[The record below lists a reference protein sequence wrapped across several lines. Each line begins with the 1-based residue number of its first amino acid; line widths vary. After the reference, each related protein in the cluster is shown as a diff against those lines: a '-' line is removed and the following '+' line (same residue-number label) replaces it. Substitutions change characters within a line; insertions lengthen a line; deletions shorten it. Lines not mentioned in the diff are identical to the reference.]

1 MEDRKRFRSMARVI
15 ARGARYAVGLLILLI
30 FLVAGELV
38 AAWTRLPVPG
48 SVVGMTLLVVAL
60 RLGLVRVEWV
70 KPLAEL
76 LLRHMAL
83 FFVPPGVGLML
94 YFDLIAAEW
103 LPIIVAGVVST
114 VIVILVVGHVHQRL
128 EADD

>member
-1 MEDRKRFRSMARVI
+1 MASRILTYLLGFGIILVFL
-15 ARGARYAVGLLILLI
+15 GAGL
-30 FLVAGELV
+30 LV
-38 AAWTRLPVPG
+38 AAGVNLPIPG
-48 SVVGMTLLVVAL
+48 SVIGMVLLVVAL
-60 RLGLVRVEWV
+60 QTGLVRIEWV
-70 KPLAEL
+70 KPTAEL
-76 LLRHMAL
+76 LLQHMAL

-114 VIVILVVGHVHQRL
+114 LVVMVVVGRVHQRL

>member
-1 MEDRKRFRSMARVI
+1 MASRI
-15 ARGARYAVGLLILLI
+15 LTYLLGFGIILAFLGAGLL
-30 FLVAGELV
+30 VSAGV
-38 AAWTRLPVPG
+38 NLPIPG
-48 SVVGMTLLVVAL
+48 SVIGMVLLVIAL
-60 RLGLVRVEWV
+60 QVGLVRAEWV
-70 KPLAEL
+70 RPPAEL

-114 VIVILVVGHVHQRL
+114 LVVMVVVGRVHQRL